1 MTLHIGQALIDT
13 LTQHATREYPNECCG
28 ILIGRL
34 GTLSGRSKGVRRT
47 RLPSVGP
54 PPLANPREGSLT
66 PPDAAVPPGRRSP
79 QRSLTDRYAQRA
91 VPAHNIAEGDRRTA
105 YQLDWK
111 TLFATVRA
119 VRSGPEDIIGFYHS
133 HPDGSNRPSRRDVE
147 SAWIGYCYLIMSMT
161 AGGCRA
167 VTSWQVARGATGFEE
182 EPIAVK

>member
-13 LTQHATREYPNECCG
+13 LTQHATHEYPNECCG

-34 GTLSGRSKGVRRT
+34 GRPFSRSKALRRS
-47 RLPSVGP
+47 RLPSVDP
-54 PPLANPREGSLT
+54 PALAETGEGRGT
-66 PPDAAVPPGRRSP
+66 PPVAEARPGRHSP
-79 QRSLTDRYAQRA
+79 RRSLTNVYVQRA
-91 VPAHNIAEGDRRTA
+91 VPARNIAEGDRRTA

-119 VRSGPEDIIGFYHS
+119 VRLGSDDIIGFYHS

-167 VTSWQVARGATGFEE
+167 VTSWRVTRGGTGFEE